1 MRFFF
6 YPNPMLFSCH
16 KYSFKLEN
24 LNESFT
30 ATPAIILRTSKQ
42 SKMEE
47 KLQLILNY
55 FFKKLVDHLTKD
67 IINAMMDKIKVLY
80 LLTTFFTHVSTFA
93 NHNLRHFITK

>member
-1 MRFFF
+1 MNHSRPPLPDF
-6 YPNPMLFSCH
+6 
-16 KYSFKLEN
+16 
-24 LNESFT
+24 
-30 ATPAIILRTSKQ
+30 IILRTSKQ